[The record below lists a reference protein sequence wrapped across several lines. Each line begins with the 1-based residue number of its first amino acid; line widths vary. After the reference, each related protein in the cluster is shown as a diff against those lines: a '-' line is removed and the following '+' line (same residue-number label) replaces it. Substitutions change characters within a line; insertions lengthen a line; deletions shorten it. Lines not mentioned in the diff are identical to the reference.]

1 MQESLEARI
10 REAHAAGNLQTAAA
24 VAVEGYGPEVYGFL
38 LASLRSEQDAQEVYA
53 VLCEDLWRGLPG
65 FEWHSSFR
73 TWLYRIAH
81 HAMARHLRAP
91 DRRRG
96 RRVALS
102 EITEIAERVRSATA
116 AHLRTE
122 SKDALSRVRESL
134 SVEERSLLTL
144 RVDRRLAWREI
155 ARVLAAEPLEASELD
170 RESAR
175 LRKRFQLLKEEVAR
189 RMAKELEEET

>member
-1 MQESLEARI
+1 MQEHLEERI
-10 REAHAAGNLQTAAA
+10 RAAHAAGDHQGAATE
-24 VAVEGYGPEVYGFL
+24 AVEGYGPEVYGFL
-38 LASLRSEQDAQEVYA
+38 IASLRSEQDAEEVYA

-91 DRRRG
+91 ERRRG

-102 EITEIAERVRSATA
+102 QISELAERVRSATA

-122 SKDALSRVRESL
+122 SKDALSRVRQSL
-134 SVEERSLLTL
+134 SPEERSLLTL

-155 ARVLAAEPLEASELD
+155 AQVLAPEGVAPGELE

-189 RMAKELEEET
+189 RMQREMES